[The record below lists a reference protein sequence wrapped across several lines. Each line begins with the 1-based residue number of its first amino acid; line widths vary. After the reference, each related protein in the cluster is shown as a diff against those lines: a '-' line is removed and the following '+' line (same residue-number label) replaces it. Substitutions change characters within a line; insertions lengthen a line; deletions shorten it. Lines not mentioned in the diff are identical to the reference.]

1 MREQKSNDLF
11 HGKHY
16 LEPSPTARRVGKIKI
31 YLKMETRKIIEV
43 LPSNHDTLT
52 YVNSDLNIRPG
63 RTNGAEKL
71 SLHQSKLTAET
82 PFKVWHM
89 ALLKRSEAHL
99 HFKEEGKKPYPLT
112 DITVVDS
119 NLHLSSDVD
128 IDIEEMNTYK
138 SLDIRVSGDSKVYLD
153 LRNFNLDK
161 IYLDLSN
168 LSEDSFTHILLKDG
182 VKLWVN
188 TKGRVGA
195 SQLRIEGLPKMEVTS
210 M

>member
-1 MREQKSNDLF
+1 
-11 HGKHY
+11 
-16 LEPSPTARRVGKIKI
+16 
-31 YLKMETRKIIEV
+31 METRKIIEV

-63 RTNGAEKL
+63 RTNGVEKL
-71 SLHQSKLTAET
+71 SLHQSKLTTET

-89 ALLKRSEAHL
+89 ALLKGSEAYL

-112 DITVVDS
+112 DVTVVDS
-119 NLHLSSDVD
+119 NLHLSSDVE
-128 IDIEEMNTYK
+128 IEVEEFNTYK
-138 SLDIRVSGDSKVYLD
+138 SLDIRVSGNSKVYLD

-161 IYLDLSN
+161 IYIDLSN

-182 VKLWVN
+182 TKVWVN
-188 TKGRVGA
+188 IGEGRVA
-195 SQLRIEGLPKMEVTS
+195 SHNLRIEGKIEVKVTS

>member
-1 MREQKSNDLF
+1 
-11 HGKHY
+11 
-16 LEPSPTARRVGKIKI
+16 
-31 YLKMETRKIIEV
+31 METRKIIEV

-128 IDIEEMNTYK
+128 IDIDIEEMNTYK